1 MIINLY
7 IDIYMYYR
15 YKIKINLYKKIYIYI
30 HKIII
35 NKYINK
41 NNNII
46 INKLINNNNNKKK

>member
-46 INKLINNNNNKKK
+46 INLIIK